1 MHKKTFLFS
10 LFILILSL
18 EWCTSRLPSELRLFR
33 FIDILGK
40 DQIVLTPLSQLSQD
54 SPESKGLLA
63 DGSYPLLDYG
73 SGENP
78 FGIKRKLK
86 LGGRVINVLYCRPKS
101 VLRYAIIPRNNLILD
116 FGIAITKRSG
126 VHDLGEKGNIARRGV
141 TFSVN
146 LEAAG
151 KRRNIF
157 QKTLQLPEEEAPFAF
172 QLFMVDLP
180 ENREGLNIFFETDG
194 DPSLDAFW
202 VNPLCFRKQEE
213 SPNVILIS
221 IDTLRADHLGCYGY
235 ERETSPHIDALA
247 SDGVTFLNTYASS
260 PWTLPS
266 HVSLLTSLHGVHHQ
280 VAYENDTMDPSL
292 MTLADILR
300 VNQFYCAALTGGG
313 FVSAKYGF
321 SKGFNSYSDVGGV
334 MRQDSAEHL
343 FYDANRWLERE
354 KDKGF
359 FLFLHTFQT
368 HNPYACPYPYKSM
381 FLEENPRWRHIDLM
395 GFLGGMKGIF
405 RELSEEDR
413 QNIIGLYDGEI
424 RYTDEKLI
432 GPMITA
438 LKNAG
443 VYDRSMI
450 IFTSDHGEEFYEH
463 HGWGHGHS
471 LYDESLKVPLIIKF
485 PNSKFKGRKIHD
497 TVSLVDVFPTVL
509 EGTGIDFS
517 TMEIDGQS
525 LFPLIEGKAKGDR
538 MFIADVAD
546 YVLAS
551 RIPRRIAL
559 NQGKEKLILNKPFS
573 QEDLNFFLYPPH
585 DLGPVELYDLDADPA
600 EKLNIADRRPQ
611 LANQLIRKIDEIMQ
625 AVPKK
630 KIKKLKMDEELKK
643 RLKALGYIR

>member
-1 MHKKTFLFS
+1 
-10 LFILILSL
+10 
-18 EWCTSRLPSELRLFR
+18 
-33 FIDILGK
+33 
-40 DQIVLTPLSQLSQD
+40 
-54 SPESKGLLA
+54 
-63 DGSYPLLDYG
+63 
-73 SGENP
+73 
-78 FGIKRKLK
+78 
-86 LGGRVINVLYCRPKS
+86 
-101 VLRYAIIPRNNLILD
+101 
-116 FGIAITKRSG
+116 
-126 VHDLGEKGNIARRGV
+126 
-141 TFSVN
+141 
-146 LEAAG
+146 
-151 KRRNIF
+151 
-157 QKTLQLPEEEAPFAF
+157 
-172 QLFMVDLP
+172 
-180 ENREGLNIFFETDG
+180 
-194 DPSLDAFW
+194 
-202 VNPLCFRKQEE
+202 
-213 SPNVILIS
+213 
-221 IDTLRADHLGCYGY
+221 
-235 ERETSPHIDALA
+235 
-247 SDGVTFLNTYASS
+247 
-260 PWTLPS
+260 
-266 HVSLLTSLHGVHHQ
+266 
-280 VAYENDTMDPSL
+280 
-292 MTLADILR
+292 
-300 VNQFYCAALTGGG
+300 
-313 FVSAKYGF
+313 
-321 SKGFNSYSDVGGV
+321 
-334 MRQDSAEHL
+334 
-343 FYDANRWLERE
+343 
-354 KDKGF
+354 
-359 FLFLHTFQT
+359 
-368 HNPYACPYPYKSM
+368 
-381 FLEENPRWRHIDLM
+381 M